1 MTPKQMREY
10 KASRDGKPWQYYTL
24 SKQERAIWDKQ
35 ERKERKERRGKK

>member
-10 KASRDGKPWQYYTL
+10 KASRDGKPRQYYTL

-35 ERKERKERRGKK
+35 ERQERRVKK

>member
-24 SKQERAIWDKQ
+24 SKQERAIWDNQ
-35 ERKERKERRGKK
+35 ERKERRGKK

>member
-35 ERKERKERRGKK
+35 ERQDSRGKK

>member
-10 KASRDGKPWQYYTL
+10 KASREVKPWQYYTL

-35 ERKERKERRGKK
+35 ERKERRGKK